1 MTQMTHDIVCCFD
14 IENSATFQYSSL
26 AIYCLELYEAY
37 KETVACVISLIFIG
51 AYVSVWCGDA
61 VMINVLYWL
70 ETVETSPQSPR
81 LQLVA
86 VC

>member
-1 MTQMTHDIVCCFD
+1 MVVVGLGSGLHLQFMTNDIVCCFD

-51 AYVSVWCGDA
+51 AYVAVCCGDA
-61 VMINVLYWL
+61 
-70 ETVETSPQSPR
+70 ER
-81 LQLVA
+81 
-86 VC
+86 